1 MDPKSTDPLT
11 SDKDIKFLTENSDL
25 SPLQAKELIELLGR
39 DNPELLKEAKK
50 FKAESWNDA
59 ISLKT
64 RDRDIFLYS

>member
-39 DNPELLKEAKK
+39 VNPELLKEAKK
-50 FKAESWNDA
+50 FKAES
-59 ISLKT
+59 
-64 RDRDIFLYS
+64 